1 MRSSRGS
8 LFREM
13 LAVGDLR
20 SDGLAA
26 EVADLVVARP
36 DLLDDLMA
44 VLTDPNPAVRGHAA
58 DALERVSRRYPER
71 IERLLGRLLRISAA
85 DGAAMVRWHLAMILA
100 NVTRSAAT
108 ARSTT
113 PALLALLDDP
123 SALVRAW
130 AISGLCLIGR
140 RFDVFADGIL
150 PAVKKRSND
159 RSIAVRH
166 RAPTAIGLLVNPDRP
181 VPGSWVKGPSLVP
194 KVAGRARRG

>member
-1 MRSSRGS
+1 MKGGRGS

-26 EVADLVVARP
+26 EVAGLVAARP

-44 VLTDPNPAVRGHAA
+44 VLSDPSPAVRGHAA
-58 DALERVSRRYPER
+58 DALERVSRRYPDRVER
-71 IERLLGRLLRISAA
+71 YLRPLLSVSAT
-85 DGAAMVRWHLAMILA
+85 DGTAMVRWHVAMILA

-108 ARSTT
+108 ARRAT
-113 PALLALLDDP
+113 PVLLALLDDP
-123 SALVRAW
+123 SAFVRSW
-130 AISGLCLIGR
+130 AVSGLCLIGR
-140 RFDVFADGIL
+140 RFDEFADGIL

-166 RAPTAIGLLVNPDRP
+166 RAATAIRLLVDPEKP
-181 VPGSWVKGPSLVP
+181 VPRSWIKVPSTVP
-194 KVAGRARRG
+194 KGAEGTGRG